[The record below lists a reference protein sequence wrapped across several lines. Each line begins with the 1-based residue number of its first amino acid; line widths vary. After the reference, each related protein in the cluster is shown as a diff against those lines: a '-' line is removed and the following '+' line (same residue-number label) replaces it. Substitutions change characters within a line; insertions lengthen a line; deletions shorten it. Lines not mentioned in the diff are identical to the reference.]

1 MDKNRFLDDNNIIK
15 IDRDTLDGQSL
26 DNIEM
31 NLYPNIDES
40 SDEVDNVSSEL
51 YPPVISEPK
60 ESADSDDS
68 IQYIQPKTREELI
81 IELIDKFQSQ
91 FILKEVETE
100 LFKDLIANYSKNT
113 KERDLNRQKML
124 NLKDDMRLIQ
134 KKIEILKG
142 FLNE

>member
-15 IDRDTLDGQSL
+15 IDRDTLAGESL

-31 NLYPNIDES
+31 NLYPDVDAES
-40 SDEVDNVSSEL
+40 FDKSDGSSSEVHSS
-51 YPPVISEPK
+51 PPIENIQDVSN
-60 ESADSDDS
+60 DSV
-68 IQYIQPKTREELI
+68 QYIQPKTREELI

>member
-15 IDRDTLDGQSL
+15 IDRDTLAGESL

-31 NLYPNIDES
+31 NLYPDVDSES
-40 SDEVDNVSSEL
+40 FDKSDNFSSEVHSN
-51 YPPVISEPK
+51 PPIENTQDMSN
-60 ESADSDDS
+60 DSV
-68 IQYIQPKTREELI
+68 QYIQPKTREELI

-100 LFKDLIANYSKNT
+100 LFRDLIVNHSKNT

>member
-15 IDRDTLDGQSL
+15 IDRDTLAGESL

-31 NLYPNIDES
+31 NLYPDVDSES
-40 SDEVDNVSSEL
+40 FDKSDNFSSEVHSN
-51 YPPVISEPK
+51 PPIENTQDMSN
-60 ESADSDDS
+60 DSV
-68 IQYIQPKTREELI
+68 QYIQPKTREELI

-100 LFKDLIANYSKNT
+100 LFRDLIINHSKNT

>member
-15 IDRDTLDGQSL
+15 IDRDTLAGESL

-31 NLYPNIDES
+31 NLYPDVDSESFDES
-40 SDEVDNVSSEL
+40 DNFSSEVHSN
-51 YPPVISEPK
+51 PPIENTQDMSN
-60 ESADSDDS
+60 DSV
-68 IQYIQPKTREELI
+68 QYIQPKTREELI

-100 LFKDLIANYSKNT
+100 LFRDLIVNHSKNT

>member
-40 SDEVDNVSSEL
+40 SDEADSVSSEL
-51 YPPVISEPK
+51 HPPVTNESKEP
-60 ESADSDDS
+60 ADSDDL

>member
-1 MDKNRFLDDNNIIK
+1 
-15 IDRDTLDGQSL
+15 
-26 DNIEM
+26 M
-31 NLYPNIDES
+31 NLYHDIDES
-40 SDEVDNVSSEL
+40 SDEVDNVSSEIN
-51 YPPVISEPK
+51 PPITSEPK
-60 ESADSDDS
+60 ESTDSDDS

>member
-15 IDRDTLDGQSL
+15 IDRDTLAGESL

-31 NLYPNIDES
+31 NLYPDVDSES
-40 SDEVDNVSSEL
+40 FDKSDNFSSEVHSN
-51 YPPVISEPK
+51 PPIENTQDMSN
-60 ESADSDDS
+60 ESV
-68 IQYIQPKTREELI
+68 QYIQPKTREELI

-100 LFKDLIANYSKNT
+100 LFRDLIVNHSKNT

>member
-15 IDRDTLDGQSL
+15 IDRDTLAGESL

-31 NLYPNIDES
+31 NLYPDVDAES
-40 SDEVDNVSSEL
+40 FDKSDVSSSEVHSS
-51 YPPVISEPK
+51 PPIENIQDVSN
-60 ESADSDDS
+60 DSV
-68 IQYIQPKTREELI
+68 QYIQPKTREELI

>member
-15 IDRDTLDGQSL
+15 IDRDTLAGQSL

-40 SDEVDNVSSEL
+40 SDEVDNVSSEIN
-51 YPPVISEPK
+51 PPIISEPK